1 MALVVVLGGS
11 YYGYQQL
18 SDNGCSGSIRLTVA
32 ATSEVAS
39 SIDQVAQRWVQDG
52 ANVDGTCVA
61 VAVEDID
68 SAIMAAAVAGQHK
81 VVLAGVGT
89 APESVKVPDIWVPD
103 SSTWILR
110 LKSEAPGFVP
120 SDSKP
125 IAQSP
130 IVLAM
135 PQPVAEQ
142 PAIGWPNKKLGWAQ
156 LMQLMLTSTSL
167 QTGVTEPTRDAAGL
181 SGLLALGQAAGAGD
195 KGQQAKV
202 QAIKRLATDAS
213 TKRDELIGR
222 FPRSADPN
230 DIGNS
235 LSAAPVSE
243 ADVVTYNSGKPP
255 VPLVAMYL
263 EPSPMPLDYPFAVMP
278 QVDLQKQQA
287 AAGLRAQLA
296 SATFKNAL
304 GAAGLRA
311 PDGSFGAGF
320 SRPLG
325 APDASPAVSNSVGG
339 TTENGGTAAAGL
351 DASALSQVIGSW
363 NAITQPGRVLAVFDV
378 SGSMNQKVPTA
389 NNQTRAAVTRKAAA
403 AGLQMFDD
411 KWAVGVWL
419 FSTELVGKRPWK
431 QIVPISPLAS
441 ARGELQASIDQI
453 IPKENGDT
461 GLYDTV
467 LDAYKNVKASWQPG
481 RVNSVILFTDG
492 KNENDDGIKIE
503 QLLSELKRLNDPR
516 KPIRLVIIGIGDQ
529 VDENELQTI
538 VKATPAGGV
547 FVTKDPARMSS
558 IFVEAIGRRTG
569 AAGS

>member
-1 MALVVVLGGS
+1 MAIVVVMGGS

-18 SDNGCSGSIRLTVA
+18 ADDGCTGSIRLTLA
-32 ATSEVAS
+32 ATSEVAP
-39 SIDQVAQRWVQDG
+39 SIDQVAQRWVQEG

-61 VAVEDID
+61 VTVSDVN
-68 SAIMAAAVAGQHK
+68 SSTMAAAVAGEHK

-89 APESVKVPDIWVPD
+89 APEAVKVPDIWVPD
-103 SSTWILR
+103 SSTWLLR

-135 PQPVAEQ
+135 PKPVAEQ
-142 PAIGWPNKKLGWAQ
+142 VGWPNKKMGWAQ
-156 LMQLMLTSTSL
+156 LLQLMQTSTTL
-167 QTGVTEPTRDAAGL
+167 NTGIANPTLDSTGL
-181 SGLLALGQAAGAGD
+181 AGLLAIGQAAGAGE
-195 KGQQAKV
+195 KAQAAKV
-202 QAIKRLATDAS
+202 KAMQALAGSAS
-213 TKRDELIGR
+213 ALRDELIQR
-222 FPRSADPN
+222 FPRSNDPN
-230 DIGNS
+230 DIGTS

-243 ADVVTYNSGKPP
+243 ENVVSYNAAKPP
-255 VPLVAMYL
+255 VPLVALYL
-263 EPSPMPLDYPFAVMP
+263 DPSPMPLDYPYAIMP
-278 QVDLQKQQA
+278 EVDLQKQKA
-287 AAGLRAQLA
+287 AAGLRTQLA

-304 GAAGLRA
+304 GAAGLRS

-320 SRPLG
+320 ARPLG
-325 APDASPAVSNSVGG
+325 APDASPPASNTVGG
-339 TTENGGTAAAGL
+339 TGDNGGTAAAGF

-378 SGSMNQKVPTA
+378 SGSMNTKVPTA
-389 NNQTRAAVTRKAAA
+389 NNQSRAAVTRRAAA
-403 AGLQMFDD
+403 AGLSMFSD

-419 FSTELVGKRPWK
+419 FSTEMVGKRPWK

-441 ARGELQASIDQI
+441 SRTTLQESIGQI
-453 IPKENGDT
+453 VPKEDGNT

-467 LDAYKNVKASWQPG
+467 LDAYKEVKRTWQPG
-481 RVNSVILFTDG
+481 KVNSVILFTDG

-503 QLLSELKRLNDPR
+503 KLLSELKRLNDAR
-516 KPIRLVIIGIGDQ
+516 KPVRLVIIGIGDQ
-529 VDENELQTI
+529 VSETELQTI

-547 FVTKDPARMSS
+547 FVTKDPAKMSS

-569 AAGS
+569 ATGG